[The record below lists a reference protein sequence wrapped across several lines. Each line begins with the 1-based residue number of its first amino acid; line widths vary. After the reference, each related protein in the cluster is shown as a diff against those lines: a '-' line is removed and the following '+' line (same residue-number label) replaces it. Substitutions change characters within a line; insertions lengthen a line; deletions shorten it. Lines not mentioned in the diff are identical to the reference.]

1 MPYDR
6 QTWDLTSVLY
16 AIEPEKAYFDLS
28 PKGKITIA
36 ADGRSV
42 FAAGNGQHQYLVYK
56 KNQQQVLDRLVELVT
71 GRKRD
76 R

>member
-1 MPYDR
+1 MSYKTYEKMPYDR

-28 PKGKITIA
+28 PKGKISIA

-42 FAAGNGQHQYLVYK
+42 FEAGNGQHQYLVFK
-56 KNQQQVLDRLVELVT
+56 RINNRCST
-71 GRKRD
+71 GWWNW
-76 R
+76 